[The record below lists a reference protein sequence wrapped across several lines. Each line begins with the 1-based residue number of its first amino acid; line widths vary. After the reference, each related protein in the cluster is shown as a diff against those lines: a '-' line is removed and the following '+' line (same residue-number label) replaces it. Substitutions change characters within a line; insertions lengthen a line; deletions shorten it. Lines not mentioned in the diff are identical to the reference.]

1 MTFTIIVKAAADNS
15 NPQWLN
21 VPDQT
26 VSVGQNVNIDLKPYV
41 SDPDGD
47 TVTLSDNHTLT
58 VPGLILTNGVI
69 TGIPTTAGGPY
80 AITIT
85 ADDGYGGTS
94 TAEFTLTVQPN
105 QPPFS
110 RTLSDYNLY
119 EGNYLYVDA
128 STNDPEGD
136 TITYSAAG
144 LPGWASINSSTG
156 IITGVAD
163 NHYGSFHVIV
173 TATDSGSGTSTS
185 YPAFTINV
193 LSPFTVGFSNSG
205 DGYATITYTLLN
217 NTNAAITPTV
227 TGSLTGAGYTDNAN
241 AFFYASQGLVADQWA
256 NPIIQRKLDPTKDT
270 RILTWTLGSLAPGDS
285 ATLTISVPIKPNT
298 PTTQQLTNQWTA
310 QYGSVTLNLDPVTV
324 LTGPVPTP

>member
-1 MTFTIIVKAAADNS
+1 
-15 NPQWLN
+15 
-21 VPDQT
+21 
-26 VSVGQNVNIDLKPYV
+26 VGQNVSIDLKPYV

-58 VPGLILTNGVI
+58 VPGLFFSNGVI
-69 TGIPTTAGGPY
+69 TGIPTTVGGPY
-80 AITIT
+80 QITIT

-94 TAEFTLTVQPN
+94 TAEFTLTVRPN

-136 TITYSAAG
+136 SITYSATG

-163 NHYGSFHVIV
+163 NLYGSYHVIV

-193 LSPFTVGFSNSG
+193 LSPFTVGFTNSG

-217 NTNAAITPTV
+217 NTSATITPTV

-241 AFFYASQGLVADQWA
+241 AFFVASQGLVADQWA
-256 NPIIQRKLDPTKDT
+256 SPILQRKLDPTKDT
-270 RILTWTLGSLAPGDS
+270 RILTWTLGPLAPGDS
-285 ATLTISVPIKPNT
+285 ATLTISVPIKPTT

-310 QYGSVTLNLDPVTV
+310 QYGTGTGSVTLNLDPVTT
-324 LTGPVPTP
+324 LTAPVPTP